1 MKRGTP
7 KWVARYDALAL
18 RERWLVA
25 VSVLAAIGVM
35 GYGGLIDPALKRARA
50 AELRTLEQ
58 QTQLASLRARG
69 TDVRASLES
78 RDAAALA
85 ELASL
90 RNQLSELS
98 GRLVVMERTLVPP
111 QRMAGLLEDMIG
123 RTGLALISLRTLPV
137 VSLEVGKARAD
148 ESLKAGQKPSADTAG
163 LFKHGIEIK
172 LEGSYRDLVV
182 YLERLEQSKLKLL
195 WSSVTLSAEKHPKL
209 VLTLT
214 VYTLSL
220 DRTWLIV

>member
-1 MKRGTP
+1 MKHGAS
-7 KWVARYDALAL
+7 KWAARYDALAL
-18 RERWLVA
+18 RERWLIAVA
-25 VSVLAAIGVM
+25 VLAAIGVI
-35 GYGGLIDPALKRARA
+35 GYSGVIDPALKRARA
-50 AELRTLEQ
+50 AELRALEQ
-58 QTQLASLRARG
+58 QTQLASLRSRG
-69 TDVRASLES
+69 SDVRATLES
-78 RDAAALA
+78 RDTAALS

-90 RNQLSELS
+90 KKQLSELS
-98 GRLVVMERTLVPP
+98 GRLAIMERTLVPP

-123 RTGLALISLRTLPV
+123 RTGLTLISLRTLPV
-137 VSLEVGKARAD
+137 VALEVGKARAD
-148 ESLKAGQKPSADTAG
+148 DVLKSASKPSAGSAG

-172 LEGSYRDLVV
+172 LEGSYRELVL